1 MLECWGLVPI
11 WWVEVRVA
19 AECTQQAPNK
29 EEPAPNIN
37 SAAVEKPTGLMENEA
52 QEGQ

>member
-1 MLECWGLVPI
+1 MLLNAHNRPH
-11 WWVEVRVA
+11 
-19 AECTQQAPNK
+19 NK

-52 QEGQ
+52 QRGAVSCPKSHSVEAAGLR